1 MTRMLVKLYDHQRSG
16 NYNFDNCK
24 HLACTEIRAAQ
35 FHSQCNPK
43 ERSKLKVAK
52 FTKTAQEKLISNEFC
67 MREVATEH
75 LKEKEK
81 CALKAE
87 RYVDY
92 VFDKC
97 KNDSAPYNSTRTH
110 KLKSFT
116 DIM

>member
-1 MTRMLVKLYDHQRSG
+1 MK
-16 NYNFDNCK
+16 NI
-24 HLACTEIRAAQ
+24 AI
-35 FHSQCNPK
+35 
-43 ERSKLKVAK
+43 
-52 FTKTAQEKLISNEFC
+52 
-67 MREVATEH
+67 EH

-81 CALKAE
+81 CGAKAS

-97 KNDSAPYNSTRTH
+97 KNDSAPYNSMKTQ